1 MLKKTKIEMERN
13 PSTYSTGR
21 NIKLKLSWQT

>member
-1 MLKKTKIEMERN
+1 LEKTKIEMGN

-21 NIKLKLSWQT
+21 SIKLKLSWQT